1 MKKIIFIIILLILLA
16 LCGFYFVYNYNIGAN
31 NIGNSENVIFKVA
44 SGESVKQIAENLF
57 KQDLIRSK
65 FYFLLYVKNQDK
77 ENALQAGEYTLNYS
91 MSIKDIVSI
100 LASGRALSRETDV
113 KIIEGW
119 RLTDIGEYLE
129 KEGISTKQNFLSLT
143 ESAFTWP
150 FDFEKPKL
158 LNGIPNNVGLEG
170 FLFPDTYRIY
180 NDDNEAVVIK
190 KMINNFADKFTE
202 KMAKDATKQGHD
214 VFEIVTMASI
224 IEKEVRNYED
234 MRVVSGLF
242 WNRIKNGQGLESC
255 ATLAYIMGVDKPVY
269 SLDDTKIKS
278 NYNTYQNLGLPPGPI
293 CNPGLNAIK
302 AAIYPV
308 DTEYNYFLSRSDN
321 GETVFSKTYQ
331 EHLRNKAKYL
341 R

>member
-1 MKKIIFIIILLILLA
+1 M
-16 LCGFYFVYNYNIGAN
+16 
-31 NIGNSENVIFKVA
+31 
-44 SGESVKQIAENLF
+44 
-57 KQDLIRSK
+57 
-65 FYFLLYVKNQDK
+65 
-77 ENALQAGEYTLNYS
+77 QAGEYILNSS
-91 MSIKDIVSI
+91 MPIKKIVSI
-100 LASGRALSRETDV
+100 LASGRALSREIDI

-119 RLTDIGEYLE
+119 RLTDIGEYLG
-129 KEGISTKQNFLSLT
+129 KEGISTKQKFLSLT
-143 ESAFTWP
+143 ESASDWP
-150 FDFEKPKL
+150 FDFEKPKI
-158 LNGIPNNVGLEG
+158 LNGIPANAGLEG

-180 NDDNEAVVIK
+180 KDDNELVVIR
-190 KMINNFADKFTE
+190 KMINNFADKFTAE
-202 KMAKDATKQGHD
+202 MAEDAEKQGRS

-224 IEKEVRNYED
+224 IEKEVRGYED

-242 WNRIKNGQGLESC
+242 WNRIKNRQGLESC
-255 ATLAYIMGVDKPVY
+255 ATLAYILGIDKPVY

-278 NYNTYQNLGLPPGPI
+278 DYNTYQNFGLTPGPI

-308 DTEYNYFLSRSDN
+308 DTGYNYFLSRSDN

>member
-1 MKKIIFIIILLILLA
+1 MKKLIFIIILLGLA
-16 LCGFYFVYNYNIGAN
+16 VFCGFYFIYQYSISAADTKNY
-31 NIGNSENVIFKVA
+31 EDTVFTVA
-44 SGESVKQIAENLF
+44 GGEGVKQIAENLF
-57 KQDLIRSK
+57 EKDLIRSK
-65 FYFLLYVKNQDK
+65 FYFSFYVQSQDK
-77 ENALQAGEYTLNYS
+77 TGDLQAGEYILNSS
-91 MSIKDIVSI
+91 MQVKKIVDI

-129 KEGISTKQNFLSLT
+129 REGVSTKQKFLNST
-143 ESAFTWP
+143 NNIADWP
-150 FDFEKPKL
+150 FDFEKPKI
-158 LNGIPNNVGLEG
+158 LNGIPNNAGLEG

>member
-1 MKKIIFIIILLILLA
+1 MKKLIFIIILLILIA
-16 LCGFYFVYNYNIGAN
+16 LCGFYFVYNYNIGVN
-31 NIGNSENVIFKVA
+31 NIGNSEDVIFKVA

-77 ENALQAGEYTLNYS
+77 ENALQAGEYNLNS
-91 MSIKDIVSI
+91 LISIKDVVLA

-119 RLTDIGEYLE
+119 RLTDIGEHLE
-129 KEGISTKQNFLSLT
+129 KEGISTKQKFLSLT
-143 ESAFTWP
+143 ESASDWP
-150 FDFEKPKL
+150 FDFEKPKA
-158 LNGIPNNVGLEG
+158 LNAIPNNTSLEG

-180 NDDNEAVVIK
+180 RDDNELIVIK
-190 KMINNFADKFTE
+190 KMINNFADKFTAE
-202 KMAKDATKQGHD
+202 MAEDAAKQGRD
-214 VFEIVTMASI
+214 IFEIVTMASI
-224 IEKEVRNYED
+224 IEKEVRGHED

-242 WNRIKNGQGLESC
+242 WNRIKNRQGLESC
-255 ATLAYIMGVDKPVY
+255 ATLAYILGIDKQIY
-269 SLDDTKIKS
+269 SLDDTNIKS
-278 NYNTYQNLGLPPGPI
+278 DYNTYQNLGLPPGPI

-302 AAIYPV
+302 AAIYPI
-308 DTEYNYFLSRSDN
+308 DSEYNYFLSRSDN

>member
-1 MKKIIFIIILLILLA
+1 MKKIIFIIILSGLIA
-16 LCGFYFVYNYNIGAN
+16 LCGFYFVYQYNISVDN
-31 NIGNSENVIFKVA
+31 TGNYEDIIFKVA

-57 KQDLIRSK
+57 KQDLIKSK
-65 FYFLLYVKNQDK
+65 FYFLFYVKNQDN
-77 ENALQAGEYTLNYS
+77 ENALQAGEYNLSLS
-91 MSIKDIVSI
+91 MSIKDIVSA
-100 LASGRALSRETDV
+100 LASGRALIREMDV

-129 KEGISTKQNFLSLT
+129 KESVSTKQKFLSLT
-143 ESAFTWP
+143 ESAFAWP
-150 FDFEKPKL
+150 FDFEKPKI
-158 LNGIPNNVGLEG
+158 LNAIPNNAGLEG

-180 NDDNEAVVIK
+180 NDDNEVVVIK

-202 KMAKDATKQGHD
+202 KMIEDATKQGRNI
-214 VFEIVTMASI
+214 FEIVTMASI

-242 WNRIKNGQGLESC
+242 WNRIKNRQGLESC
-255 ATLAYIMGVDKPVY
+255 ATLAYILGVDKKIY

-302 AAIYPV
+302 AAIYPI
-308 DTEYNYFLSRSDN
+308 DTEYNYFLSRPDD
-321 GETVFSKTYQ
+321 GKTIFSKTYQ

>member
-1 MKKIIFIIILLILLA
+1 MKKLIFIIILLILA
-16 LCGFYFVYNYNIGAN
+16 AFCVFYIAYQYNISAD
-31 NIGNSENVIFKVA
+31 NSGDYEDVVFNVA
-44 SGESVKQIAENLF
+44 GGESVKQIAENLF
-57 KQDLIRSK
+57 EQKLIKSK

-77 ENALQAGEYTLNYS
+77 TGDLQAGEYILNS
-91 MSIKDIVSI
+91 LMPIKDIVNI
-100 LASGRALSRETDV
+100 LASGRALSKERDV

-129 KEGISTKQNFLSLT
+129 KEGVSTKQKFLSLT
-143 ESAFTWP
+143 KNAGNWSFG
-150 FDFEKPKL
+150 FEKPEV
-158 LNGIPNNVGLEG
+158 LNVIPANADFEG

-180 NDDNEAVVIK
+180 MDDNELIVIE
-190 KMINNFADKFTE
+190 KMINNFADKFTP
-202 KMAKDATKQGHD
+202 KMSEDAAKQGRN

-255 ATLAYIMGVDKPVY
+255 ATLAYILGVDKPVY
-269 SLDDTKIKS
+269 SLEDTKIKS
-278 NYNTYQNLGLPPGPI
+278 DYNTYGNLGLPPGPI
-293 CNPGLNAIK
+293 CNPGLNALK
-302 AAIYPV
+302 AAVYPV
-308 DTEYNYFLSRSDN
+308 DTNYNYFLSSQDN

-331 EHLRNKAKYL
+331 EHLQNKAKYL

>member
-1 MKKIIFIIILLILLA
+1 MKKLIFIIIPLALIA
-16 LCGFYFVYNYNIGAN
+16 LCGFYFVYNYNICAN
-31 NIGNSENVIFKVA
+31 NIGNSEDVIFKVA

-57 KQDLIRSK
+57 EKDLIRSK

-77 ENALQAGEYTLNYS
+77 ENALQAGEYNLNS
-91 MSIKDIVSI
+91 LISIKDVVLA
-100 LASGRALSRETDV
+100 LASGRALSKERDI

-129 KEGISTKQNFLSLT
+129 KENISTKQKFLSLT
-143 ESAFTWP
+143 ESAFDWQ
-150 FDFEKPKL
+150 FDFEKPKI
-158 LNGIPNNVGLEG
+158 LNEIPNNASLEG

-180 NDDNEAVVIK
+180 NDDNETIVIK
-190 KMINNFADKFTE
+190 KMINNFAGKFTAE
-202 KMAKDATKQGHD
+202 MVEDVAKQGRD
-214 VFEIVTMASI
+214 IFEIVTMASI
-224 IEKEVRNYED
+224 IEKEVRGYED

-242 WNRIKNGQGLESC
+242 WNRIKNRQGLESC
-255 ATLAYIMGVDKPVY
+255 ATLAYILGIDKPVY

-278 NYNTYQNLGLPPGPI
+278 DYNTYQNLGLPPGPI
-293 CNPGLNAIK
+293 CNPGLNAIR

-321 GETVFSKTYQ
+321 GKTVFSKTYQ
-331 EHLRNKAKYL
+331 EHLLNKAKYL